1 MTAPCPLTVMPPPRG
16 YNDRVLLT
24 ALSTLNYRNLE
35 AATLS
40 FPAGVSG
47 VWGPNGAGKTN
58 LLEAAYL
65 ALTGL
70 TDAPRLEVLVRAG
83 EKEAYVRAD
92 LFQGGS
98 LSVLETGVGRGRRIT
113 KVDGVRVR
121 GQELPRGSAVW
132 IRPEDSEL
140 VYGGPALRR
149 SFLDALLSRLSPRYS
164 QMLTRYERSVAQRN
178 AALRSGEQW
187 ATEVWDDS
195 LVTLG
200 SEIMLLRRRAV
211 SRMSELA
218 AENNA
223 LLGSQ
228 KFLGLELSETTT
240 PETFRHDLKRRRGE
254 ELSRGAS
261 VVGPHRDDL
270 KLWLGEFPAADYASR
285 GEARTIAL
293 ALRKAELDL
302 LKERYAEPPILLI
315 DDFSAELDP
324 QRRSF
329 LLELAASVPQAVV
342 TGTEAFPGS
351 VLELHAEAGQF
362 APAQQAQG
370 RQTAQAVGR

>member
-1 MTAPCPLTVMPPPRG
+1 MAP
-16 YNDRVLLT
+16 VLLT

-40 FPAGVSG
+40 FPVGVSG
-47 VWGPNGAGKTN
+47 IWGANGAGKTN

-83 EKEAYVRAD
+83 EREAYVRAD

-98 LSVLETGVGRGRRIT
+98 LSVMETGVGRGRRTT

-149 SFLDALLSRLSPRYS
+149 SFLDALLSRLSPRHA

-178 AALRSGEQW
+178 AALKSGEQW
-187 ATEVWDDS
+187 AMGVWDEN

-223 LLGSQ
+223 ALGSQ
-228 KFLGLELSETTT
+228 KFLGLELLETTT
-240 PETFRHDLKRRRGE
+240 PESFRHDLTRRRGE
-254 ELSRGAS
+254 EISRGAT

-270 KLWLGEFPAADYASR
+270 RLTLGDFPAADYASR

-324 QRRSF
+324 QRRQF
-329 LLELAASVPQAVV
+329 LLELAASVPQAIV

-351 VLELHAEAGQF
+351 VLELRASGGQF
-362 APAQQAQG
+362 LPE
-370 RQTAQAVGR
+370 VGQDALQVQSVTR